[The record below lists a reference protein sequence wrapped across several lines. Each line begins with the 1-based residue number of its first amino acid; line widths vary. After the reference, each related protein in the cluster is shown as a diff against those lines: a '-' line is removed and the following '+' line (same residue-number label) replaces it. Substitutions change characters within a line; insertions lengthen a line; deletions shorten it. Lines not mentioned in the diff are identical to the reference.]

1 MKINNKNNSIME
13 NKPKIEELLKL
24 YIKDNA
30 DIDNNTEIIIEN
42 LKNISGATEAVNK
55 LGSELLHR
63 LNDNLVLETMYN
75 YLAFAQND
83 LKDYEILF
91 ANKSYANAIYHMEQ
105 SIEKIAKSFYFLSSP
120 SPNPR
125 KINHKPF
132 KIIIKLLEEYEIF
145 KILEKENKFPLL
157 NMMDS
162 FLGDEDNI
170 IKINNAGL
178 EPIIKIIETLD
189 YFTKRPTNDEKN
201 NYYNMTGLNLALVI
215 PSIYIF
221 SKLLYLHE
229 SYTRYP
235 DPNNKLQPNNYNLN
249 LGIVAISPGIA
260 KIIYNTIDIMINII
274 ESSKKYGEL

>member
-1 MKINNKNNSIME
+1 
-13 NKPKIEELLKL
+13 
-24 YIKDNA
+24 
-30 DIDNNTEIIIEN
+30 
-42 LKNISGATEAVNK
+42 
-55 LGSELLHR
+55 
-63 LNDNLVLETMYN
+63 
-75 YLAFAQND
+75 
-83 LKDYEILF
+83 
-91 ANKSYANAIYHMEQ
+91 MEQ
-105 SIEKIAKSFYFLSSP
+105 SIEKIAKSFYFLSSQ
-120 SPNPR
+120 SPEPR
-125 KINHKPF
+125 KVNHKSF
-132 KIIIKLLEEYEIF
+132 KIIIKFLEEYEIF

-249 LGIVAISPGIA
+249 LGIVAISPDIA